1 MSYQARRDGEYVRSE
16 EIDAQKNANNIRN
29 AANVAIATKNPYAA
43 AAGATVKAA
52 DKITSGKASE
62 GLGKALS
69 KANQIAP
76 GGQNLQDALNKLN
89 DSGISDKVG
98 DAAFAY
104 HKYNDHVN
112 QTQPEHEKKIREQ
125 QSPSN
130 RNFDELDNSNYDG
143 EGEAKVST
151 FAKTIAIISGI
162 IFVPIILLLII
173 VISVTATENNF
184 EDALGSS
191 YVNGETIGGY
201 VEISKDE
208 KQAQKFFER
217 ILEVRE
223 ALAEEGMVFESVK
236 IVAVYNIMNN
246 ENNNFTYKKMTK
258 AKITEI
264 AKSMFRQERNSEGE
278 IIYIYDEELFKENLK
293 EKIYKKQFL
302 LYSDKKREEMAD
314 DTIEYINDY
323 YAYIGE
329 NPNEQSNASTG
340 EYSTWKQYTGPWTTV
355 QLGAS
360 GKNIQQIGCA
370 ATSVS
375 ILIAK
380 SGVPTTVGTLNPGT
394 FVETLSQNGGFGSG
408 ACLGCINWASAA
420 SVAPSFRFVGRKY
433 VLGFDREYKLNVL
446 RELLNQGYYVVAE
459 VKGNTGEHWVAI
471 DTIQGSN
478 IIMMDP
484 GSTSTNLWQT
494 YSWQNTSTY
503 IYYRVV

>member
-1 MSYQARRDGEYVRSE
+1 MSYQARRNGEYTSKE
-16 EIDAQKNANNIRN
+16 EIDSAKNANNIKN

-52 DKITSGKASE
+52 DKLTSGKASE

-76 GGQNLQDALNKLN
+76 GGQHLQDALNNLN

-104 HKYNDHVN
+104 HKYNDHIN
-112 QTQPEHEKKIREQ
+112 QTKPEHEKKVSGEK
-125 QSPSN
+125 PSN
-130 RNFDELDNSNYDG
+130 RNFNELDNSDYNG
-143 EGEAKVST
+143 EGEAKGSGFV
-151 FAKTIAIISGI
+151 KTIVAISALM
-162 IFVPIILLLII
+162 FTPIILVFFVII
-173 VISVTATENNF
+173 SAVSTENNF

-191 YVNGETIGGY
+191 YINGETIGGY
-201 VEISKDE
+201 VEMPKAE
-208 KQAQKFFER
+208 KEANEFYER

-223 ALAEEGMVFESVK
+223 ELAQKGMQFESVK
-236 IVAVYNIMNN
+236 IVAVYNIINQ
-246 ENNNFTYKKMTK
+246 ENNNFTHKKMSK
-258 AKITEI
+258 SKIREI
-264 AKSMFRQERNSEGE
+264 AESMFRKEKNEYGE

-293 EKIYKKQFL
+293 NKIYRQQFL
-302 LYSDKKREEMAD
+302 LYSDKRREEMAE

-329 NPNEQSNASTG
+329 NPNKENVSSG
-340 EYSTWKQYTGPWTTV
+340 EYADWIQYTGPWTGV

-380 SGVPTTVGTLNPGT
+380 SGVPTTVSPLNPGT
-394 FVETLSQNGGFGSG
+394 FVEKLSQNGGFGSG
-408 ACLGCINWASAA
+408 SCLGCINWGVASA
-420 SVAPSFRFVGRKY
+420 VAPSFRFVGRKY
-433 VLGFDREYKLNVL
+433 VLGFSLTEKLDTL
-446 RELLNQGYYVVAE
+446 IDLLNQGYYVVAE

-471 DTIQGSN
+471 DRIQGN
-478 IIMMDP
+478 DVIMMDP
-484 GSTSTNLWQT
+484 GSTGTNLWKT
-494 YSWQNTSTY
+494 YNWRNTSTY
-503 IYYRVV
+503 IYYRVI